1 MTFRLL
7 NWQGMAGIAVAFTL
21 AVMLTVQKLEAV
33 HWKKRSES
41 IEQLY
46 QQEQAAFATTVA
58 SYRAAAETARAAD
71 QANVARAAAEQSAI
85 NERTQNDFEARL
97 AFARAGALR
106 LRLDA
111 KAGADPDARGSA
123 SMPGV
128 PLAAA
133 GATEASGEDGLPQT
147 DALTATEQAI
157 QLDELIKW
165 VRMQAA
171 VDNNPKAVASPAG
184 D

>member
-71 QANVARAAAEQSAI
+71 QANAARVAAEQGAI

-97 AFARAGALR
+97 ALARAGALR
-106 LRLDA
+106 LRIQPQGPADS
-111 KAGADPDARGSA
+111 GAVRNA
-123 SMPGV
+123 SMPRV

-133 GATEASGEDGLPQT
+133 GAAEAAGKDGLPQT

>member
-71 QANVARAAAEQSAI
+71 QANAARVAAEQGAI
-85 NERTQNDFEARL
+85 NERTRMISKPALPLL
-97 AFARAGALR
+97 ALALC
-106 LRLDA
+106 A
-111 KAGADPDARGSA
+111 CA
-123 SMPGV
+123 S
-128 PLAAA
+128 
-133 GATEASGEDGLPQT
+133 
-147 DALTATEQAI
+147 
-157 QLDELIKW
+157 
-165 VRMQAA
+165 
-171 VDNNPKAVASPAG
+171 NPKAQPIPVLSETHQCPAFPSPPPALLKPPAKT
-184 D
+184 DFLKPTR